1 MRTVSRIVN
10 VHVVWLGC
18 FLSCGSLWL
27 SAATAA
33 ESPKNL
39 ALDAKATASET
50 QDDLS
55 PEKAI
60 DGRMDTRWSGIP
72 GHNEGV
78 WYQLEW
84 KDPIEVGEVVIRQ
97 FDTFAME
104 WNVQVLDAKT
114 AEWRTVQ
121 HFGKPGV
128 KLPLVVTCRF
138 TPCKVTGVRI
148 ADITNGP
155 SFNEVEVYSRPFAR
169 GLATRVASDLQG
181 HFIGIVSDAD
191 GASPVEGAAVTLS
204 GTSPAGP
211 WKSTAKSDAKGLFTA
226 DMPVRLTG
234 PVAIRTALKTPQF
247 EVAPSESQVGSEGFE
262 FCLTPREARRNPV
275 ALNDGWKFKLDP
287 PEGFWAADF
296 DDADWAKIKV
306 PAHWEMEGFHNDT
319 GVGGYRLHFTAPTE
333 PGRIK
338 LDFEGVYSG
347 AEVWVNGQLVATH
360 EGGALPFE
368 ADITDVVKPGD
379 NVLALRVREHTV
391 VSDKL
396 DHMSLYA
403 DFHLAGIMRPV
414 YLFTTPNV
422 HLADLK
428 IVTTFDNDY
437 RDATMVVRGRV
448 LNESAQA
455 FRGLAK
461 AELVPTP
468 PKGSLVFQFEEAW
481 VEVGAWG
488 SREVQLVFAAKAPE
502 KWNAEQPNLYTLTPQ
517 ILTEG
522 EKVIEK
528 FGMKVGFRQT
538 EIRGTEILINGKPVK
553 FRGTCRHDAHP
564 LLGRAVTAEIARR
577 DLLLMKE
584 ANLNAVR
591 TSHYPPVRELAENAD
606 ELGVYV
612 EAEGSF
618 CWAEETNDLR
628 NTPRILQMEAELLAR
643 DRNRPSVAYWS
654 VCNES
659 EFGYGLQRAHEWIRK
674 TDPSRPTG
682 AATSAWLE
690 IATWHN
696 PMAVSR
702 IQENEK
708 VNKPLLFDESLG
720 IFQGIYGDGFLL
732 WTDPGMRDYYAQPL
746 PAVLDAFMKSK
757 VTQGTYIWC
766 WADDVFCVPNRGIEF
781 GRDVT
786 QCFFVGGSYGIR
798 GRGIVGDAPWGV
810 IDGWQRRKPEF
821 WITKKVHSPIKVKES
836 PLPLPGADG
845 IVKVPVENQYD
856 FRNLSDLRVR
866 WTLGGQQGETRAD
879 VPARSTGEIAIHL
892 DEAAKAG
899 EMLSLEF
906 READGRL
913 IDAYRVP
920 LGGEPPHVAPGE
932 KCSSAPLEITHT
944 NYLQGAMTS
953 IVGKDFQLAV
963 NEATGR
969 MKRCLIKGRVLL
981 LELPLLH
988 VSPEKRVTHPLPDVE
1003 SWHLD
1008 KFDVRKE
1015 GDNVLLS
1022 IDGRYTNFEGGYRI
1036 TVTPIG
1042 ELTVAST
1049 FKYSGDDLLAHEIG
1063 LRFSVPTDCDVL
1075 DWDRRGE
1082 WNVYPSDH
1090 IGRPVG
1096 TARAFPKLANTVPP
1110 TDPWSQEISPMGS
1123 NDFRSTKR
1131 HIHWAAIHY
1140 PDGPGAIVESNGHQ
1154 HVRAMV
1160 QSDRT
1165 SVYVNDWY
1173 GGAGT
1178 SYWEWTRN
1186 YGEGKPIHKGDT
1198 LTSGVRLRISPRIG
1212 GVETETLSPLRRPH
1226 ESPRTYSS
1234 RSA

>member
-1 MRTVSRIVN
+1 MKTKLHGIGILVT
-10 VHVVWLGC
+10 WLGSF
-18 FLSCGSLWL
+18 FLCEALGVAPAI
-27 SAATAA
+27 AADA
-33 ESPKNL
+33 PKNL
-39 ALDAKATASET
+39 ALAAKATASET
-50 QDDLS
+50 QDDLT

-60 DGRMDTRWSGIP
+60 DGKMDTRWSGIP

-84 KDPIEVGEVVIRQ
+84 KEPIEVGEVVIHQ
-97 FDTFAME
+97 FDTFAMQ

-114 AEWRTVQ
+114 AQWRTVQ
-121 HFGKPGV
+121 HFGRPGV

-155 SFNEVEVYSRPFAR
+155 SFNEVEVFSRPFAR
-169 GLATRVASDLQG
+169 GLTTTLASDLQG
-181 HFIGIVSDAD
+181 HFIGIVSDAA
-191 GASPVEGAAVTLS
+191 GASPVEGAEVTLS
-204 GTSPAGP
+204 GKSPGGP

-226 DMPVRLTG
+226 DMPLRLAG
-234 PVAIRTALKTPQF
+234 PVAVRTALKTKQF
-247 EVAPSESQVGSEGFE
+247 EVAPSKTQVGAEGFE
-262 FCLTPREARRNPV
+262 FCLTPREARQDPV
-275 ALNDGWKFKLDP
+275 TLNDGWKFKLDP
-287 PEGFWAADF
+287 PAGFWAADF
-296 DDADWAKIKV
+296 DDADWSKIKV
-306 PAHWEMEGFHNDT
+306 PAHWEMEGFRNES
-319 GVGGYRLHFTAPTE
+319 GVGGYRLHFQFKASSE
-333 PGRIK
+333 PGRVK

-360 EGGALPFE
+360 EGGATPFE
-368 ADITDVVKPGD
+368 ADVTDAVRKGD
-379 NVLALRVREHTV
+379 NVLALRVREHTT

-414 YLFTTPNV
+414 YLFTTPSV
-422 HLADLK
+422 HLADLR
-428 IVTTFDNDY
+428 ITTKFDKEY
-437 RDATMVVRGRV
+437 RDATMTVHGRM
-448 LNESAQA
+448 LNESPKA
-455 FRGLAK
+455 FRGVVRI
-461 AELVPTP
+461 ELVPTP
-468 PKGSLVFQFEEAW
+468 AKGSPAFQWQEARL
-481 VEVGAWG
+481 EVGPWG
-488 SREVQLVFAAKAPE
+488 SIEFEPVFAAKAPE
-502 KWNAEQPNLYTLTPQ
+502 KWSAEDPNLYTLTPQ
-517 ILTEG
+517 ILTEA
-522 EKVIEK
+522 EKVVEK
-528 FGMKVGFRQT
+528 FGMNVGFRQT

-553 FRGTCRHDAHP
+553 FRGTCRHDTHP

-618 CWAEETNDLR
+618 CWAEDSNDLR
-628 NTPRILQMEAELLAR
+628 NTPRILQLEAELLAR
-643 DRNRPSVAYWS
+643 DRNHPSVAYWS

-659 EFGYGLQRAHEWIRK
+659 EFGYGFQRAHEWIRK

-708 VNKPLLFDESLG
+708 IDKPLLFDESFG

-732 WTDPGMRDYYAQPL
+732 WTDPGMRDYYAEPL
-746 PAVLDAFMKSK
+746 PAVFDALMKSK

-766 WADDVFCVPNRGIEF
+766 WADDMFCVPNRGIEF

-786 QCFFVGGSYGIR
+786 QCFFVGGSYWIR

-810 IDGWQRRKPEF
+810 IDSWQRRKPEF
-821 WITKKVHSPIKVKES
+821 WITKKVHSPIKVKET
-836 PLPLPGADG
+836 PLPLPAADG

-866 WTLGGQQGETRAD
+866 WSLGGQQGETRAD
-879 VPARSTGEIAIHL
+879 IPARSTGEIAIHL
-892 DEAAKAG
+892 DEAAKSG

-913 IDAYRVP
+913 IDAYCVP
-920 LGGEPPHVAPGE
+920 LGDEPPHVAPGE
-932 KCSSAPLEITHT
+932 RCSPAPLEIQHV
-944 NYLQGAMTS
+944 NYLQGATTA
-953 IVGKDFQLAV
+953 IVGKDFQVAV
-963 NEATGR
+963 NDATGR
-969 MKRCLIKGRVLL
+969 LKRCVCKGQALL

-988 VSPEKRVTHPLPDVE
+988 VLPEKRVTHPLPDVE

-1008 KFDVRKE
+1008 KFDVRKD
-1015 GDNVLLS
+1015 GDNVLAS
-1022 IDGRYTNFEGGYRI
+1022 IEGRYTNFEGGYRI
-1036 TVTPIG
+1036 TVTPAG
-1042 ELTVAST
+1042 EMSVVST
-1049 FKYSGDDLLAHEIG
+1049 FQYTGNDFFAHEIG
-1063 LRFSVPTDCDVL
+1063 LRFSVPKDCDVL

-1082 WNVYPSDH
+1082 WNVYPADH

-1096 TARAFPKLANTVPP
+1096 TARAFPQVAQTAPP
-1110 TDPWSQEISPMGS
+1110 TCPWSQEISPMGS

-1131 HIHWAAIHY
+1131 HVHWAAIHY
-1140 PDGPGAIVESNGHQ
+1140 ADGPGVVVQSNGRQ

-1165 SVYVNDWY
+1165 SVHVNDWC

-1178 SYWEWTRN
+1178 SYWEWTLN
-1186 YGEGKPIHKGDT
+1186 YGQGKPVHKGDV
-1198 LTSGVRLRISPRIG
+1198 LTSRLRLAISPRFD
-1212 GVETETLSPLRRPH
+1212 
-1226 ESPRTYSS
+1226 
-1234 RSA
+1234 SAVKPSEKPSAR